1 MNKKSIQA
9 TALLRPYE
17 APSIEMLETQVE
29 QIICGVS
36 VRPNPGSQEEDWDP
50 DEDVDGGECEFE

>member
-9 TALLRPYE
+9 NKLPRPYE

-29 QIICGVS
+29 QFICGVS
-36 VRPNPGSQEEDWDP
+36 VRPTPSSQEEDWDQ
-50 DEDVDGGECEFE
+50 DDDVDGGEYEFE

>member
-9 TALLRPYE
+9 NELLRPYE

-29 QIICGVS
+29 QFICGVS
-36 VRPNPGSQEEDWDP
+36 VRPNPASQEEGWSP
-50 DEDVDGGECEFE
+50 DQDVEGGEFEFE